1 LQPQRTFLLLA
12 VFTSGASKKGALM
25 TKSIPVIALLGG
37 SLLLLGACAPPP
49 PPPCDA
55 CAAMARANA
64 AYDLA
69 AKAEADA
76 QTAISQSSTMYQ
88 RSLHK

>member
-1 LQPQRTFLLLA
+1 MRT
-12 VFTSGASKKGALM
+12 
-25 TKSIPVIALLGG
+25 SIPAIALLGG

-49 PPPCDA
+49 PPPSCDA

-76 QTAISQSSTMYQ
+76 QTAISQSSAMYQ

>member
-1 LQPQRTFLLLA
+1 
-12 VFTSGASKKGALM
+12 
-25 TKSIPVIALLGG
+25 
-37 SLLLLGACAPPP
+37 
-49 PPPCDA
+49 
-55 CAAMARANA
+55 MARANA